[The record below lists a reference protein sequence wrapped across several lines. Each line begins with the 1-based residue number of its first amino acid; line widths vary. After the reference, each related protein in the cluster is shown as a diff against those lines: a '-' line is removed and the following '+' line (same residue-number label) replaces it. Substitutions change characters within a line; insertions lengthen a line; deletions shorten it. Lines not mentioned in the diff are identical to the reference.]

1 MPSFRYQPGTG
12 LCSDTSLK
20 PQLTTHT
27 PRTMQTSWFLQ
38 CALTNAH
45 DRQPYVAAQLASCT
59 HEKHERKQERVS
71 NLPRGIQPGR

>member
-27 PRTMQTSWFLQ
+27 PRTMQTSWFLHVH
-38 CALTNAH
+38 LPTLMTDNLMWRH
-45 DRQPYVAAQLASCT
+45 SWP
-59 HEKHERKQERVS
+59 RVHTR
-71 NLPRGIQPGR
+71 NMKGNKRG